1 MGEDPIAIL
10 RHDILGHLTVV
21 KNALSFI
28 IEGHTGKVPEEMKKF
43 LNEAY
48 KRNEDVIQTVI
59 ATREQ
64 VPPQEPTS
72 GGTNNG

>member
-28 IEGHTGKVPEEMKKF
+28 LEGHAGDVPESMKKF
-43 LNEAY
+43 LDEAY
-48 KRNEDVIQTVI
+48 KRNEDVINTVI
-59 ATREQ
+59 ATRKE
-64 VPPQEPTS
+64 E
-72 GGTNNG
+72 